1 MSKNVKDLFDGLQN
15 AEDLAASKIQ
25 VVGKDTTNGI
35 VEDGVDTVIVD
46 GSVSKIG
53 VYGNGTDDITVK
65 GYAGKGTAKSV
76 AGIELSDKAGEVA
89 GATVVLEDG
98 ITAKLVA
105 GSKVEF
111 TAEDKK
117 YAPTSVEPKTVVIA
131 DSDVVIYDA
140 KVTDAFAGAVMTDT
154 ATSKKYKVEVQA
166 ITKDACIDVIGGTVT
181 NVYAGGAGATSITE
195 NATINISGGKVTNV
209 YAGGTDGAKVIGD
222 VNINVD
228 MNAAATAAAM
238 SIGTIYAGGKNAN
251 VLGDVT
257 ITVTTNGA
265 VGSNGKIG
273 KIVGAPSGKGVVFGS
288 KNLVLDAYQG
298 NFAASVK
305 GMDTVTILDNS
316 AVTFTKGQDKSMVN
330 AEYIIELSEIDN
342 SNQAAI
348 LTLKSDY
355 KLNKLTV
362 SIDSDLIT
370 EGGSFSRALIQG
382 VKGKFNSSKFDVNQ
396 VNIKKDEG
404 GLIADYQYE
413 LSFETV
419 ESKGKQ
425 VETGKLI
432 FTYTGATLE
441 LSVDGYINRQGVAN
455 VLSSADDV
463 VSFGWSYDPIN
474 KNYDR
479 EIAYNFK
486 TMAGDDVVTIDDNT
500 YFTGKLSLGAG
511 NDTLTINGR
520 LAKLDLSGAGENTVV
535 INGALDARNIT
546 TSDDSVNTFIVN
558 GQFAA
563 TEVSYT
569 GTVNA
574 LNKVVFLYSDG
585 STTVDSVNSKKKI
598 VSVTQAVYDVAS
610 GQWIE
615 TVTPWQANFTVD
627 QFLTGADQNVLAAAI
642 QDLTLTKGDNTVV
655 VNNAS
660 GIGDITLG
668 GGEATVV
675 IADDYDKD
683 IDLRS
688 ASESTIVFDN
698 ATPFTGNFIGS
709 RRGTSNVVIAADGF
723 TSSIAAL
730 DLKYKDVTLE
740 LKDAVTF
747 TVTGGWTQ
755 AGLAISDVKFGDNS
769 MLVDQDASKSYVYN
783 YSGYWTNTGFEAFG
797 TISDSVIIASG
808 AATINNLEN
817 SSLTMEGAAATI
829 NGAVNGSEIITDNAV
844 NFNGA
849 VDATSLVA
857 VAGATFTFAA
867 DANIDS
873 FVYGQNNVTVN
884 VYNASVNV
892 ADITDREYVAGL
904 GYADGSISIVLDEA
918 DFTTAVLKNASA
930 LLTNSTLNVVDFAG
944 SINAIASVINVEGVV
959 DAISINLVDSTL
971 NIAQDGTVGTLAI
984 DATSA
989 IAGAGVLTV
998 TTALNIAADFTFGDD
1013 SHKVVIG
1020 EDATVTATAGTVK
1033 GDVAKITINGA
1044 TITESNIAE
1053 LTVVAGTI
1061 GDAVV
1066 AEKSTITAATIADKA
1081 VVDLGV
1087 VEGAANLTAEGEAT
1101 ITADFENG
1109 LRVKDGEF
1117 TITSN
1122 DDNGVVD
1129 VKGEVVV
1136 QDATLAADVRVW
1148 NYTATPGVANGIT
1161 AIGNVKLDGKFEA
1174 DVNAADGATV
1184 ALAEGTEIFRDN
1196 DDEYSTDA
1204 YGKLNFINGT
1214 LVVEGDSIVEK
1225 GVNATG
1231 DLTVL
1236 GGTIDADFDVAG
1248 TLTLG
1253 KSEAEEDYVI
1263 WGDKDTAAINAAIK
1277 GNVKA
1282 DTLLNVAAQAVE
1294 AIISEGAI
1302 TAGAINVGEGSKLT
1316 AEDAT
1321 VTGAV
1326 TVKADAPTINGA
1338 KEYDSAAAAFNNLTA
1353 GSVALEDTVIEG
1365 KAGAKLDVAADLN
1378 ATGDIYVGKKAA
1390 MTVGADAAGANLT
1403 VMDDATAAVK
1413 GDAAMTGAVA
1423 VIGKLDVDGALSA
1436 AYAVV
1441 NGELEAGSAAIA
1453 GDFDINGKAAVE
1465 AAVSAANVNVN
1476 ADAELTAGDVKASGN
1491 VAVAGEANVKSI
1503 DADGF
1508 VSVSG
1513 KANVTEAVK
1522 TDWLVYVNG
1531 ELNAASVDAVSDVT
1545 VDLGG
1550 KAVITGAVDAANV
1563 GVAGTLEAGDVTA
1576 TGFVNVTGKAEVAAV
1591 NAGWYVN
1598 VTGELIA
1605 DSIYTTDEIIANGAI
1620 TLSGD
1625 ITAKSLTVGVDGSVT
1640 VANISVDELT
1650 VSNALTISGEIKAN
1664 QLTVNGDKE
1673 FTINGIV
1680 GGNVIEG
1687 ITTGE
1692 NAALTINNANVKLA
1706 GDIAMVGTNSNAVAI
1721 SVAQEI
1727 AGKLSYVAT
1736 TAVEGNTLTIGA
1748 DVAVTNG
1755 VEFSQNLTANLN
1767 GKLTADITSVPYGAE
1782 GADVNDKLIITGTAA
1797 VIDGSI
1803 ALGEGDDVID
1813 AFTDVTATAIDFGK
1827 GSDKLFAN
1835 LDRVITADIT
1845 ADDLTVAG
1853 ANVKVYG
1860 DFAADKLTL
1869 DGSNLTVDGKNG
1881 VTVNTVALNGKVLS
1895 AEYSYLWDD
1904 DSNPETPDVLVTE
1917 DAAINTNGNGFS
1929 MIGNGTIGASVIN
1942 DNVAI
1947 TGADNATIIADIA
1960 GNVVLTDV
1968 AGATINGDVTG
1979 DVSFAE
1985 KSEGYAGANNLTL
1998 NGVVSGAADLTN
2010 ADKFGGN
2017 NEVKGGVTFSE
2028 LTVAAGS
2035 DITANFTADAPEL
2048 STSITPGTYANVTY
2062 YKWLGAFGPAGLGA
2076 VKSEDVVTTKYD
2088 DVALTLENDVTIVG
2102 NVTGSNAVDTITVGS
2117 DDRITGVLDFGT
2129 AAVNETTAGM
2139 DKLTS
2144 AAANTL
2150 SVDKVKFN
2158 GGLDINNVSLDRN
2171 VAMEDVKEQL
2181 EDAILAALG
2190 DSLTADVTT
2199 SAFSVEINGN
2209 TYGVAFELIDASLAD
2224 DDPAKF
2230 DKSNIKVTVTGV
2242 DTTTVE
2248 GAGVLKV
2255 SSDIT
2260 VNGSVKLSDA
2270 DDVLALNGDLT
2281 LNDIV
2286 IGDIATNYQY
2296 VITDAATGEGYWE
2309 AVAGSENAAIV
2320 DGAKKE
2326 FDFGAGTDAIV
2337 MADGVVLTAAK
2348 VAFDSLNIVG
2358 AEGYTADAAINA
2370 DLEGKAVLNIKRA
2383 NVTVN
2388 GNVSAAST
2396 IVDAAYFTVNGDLSS
2411 GVVVNAD
2418 GFKVVGAITGD
2429 VILNNAFDSSLTSVI
2444 NGNVTLNQAFT
2455 FTADDP
2461 ETIADETA
2469 AAAAGIT
2476 QGDLRFGEG
2485 TWSVTNAA
2493 VVNGTANAAG
2503 DSGFNSKNSITNIY
2517 GAQDDASA
2525 NVTSLTIAGAAD
2537 IAGAD
2542 ASVNAYGELLIGGI
2556 WGVKELTLSGKV
2568 NAAAAS
2574 NIDSLIV
2581 NGANTIATASGIDAI
2596 TVNKD
2601 AVLNGAIAFT
2611 EMSVTGEG
2619 NVAAT
2624 LTGTTAQDKLTLNG
2638 ANVQIVNFAGSADT
2652 AVDTLTL
2659 EGANTAASVY
2669 FSGYGAIE
2677 GAGTLTGNVS
2687 IAGAGALTIGSA
2699 ITGNVTGAAGVE
2711 LIANAAISGTASGF
2725 GSYTGT
2731 GSVTNIAIDGAANV
2745 ALQATTGIAGSANDD
2760 VLTLSAN
2767 AGAIDLAAGA
2777 DTLVIGAAVKAASL
2791 AGVETIAFDLSA
2803 AVAAG
2808 TTLLDLTTELS
2819 AADAAAATL
2828 DLSALAK
2835 EDFAGLAAG
2844 DDVVTL
2850 FKSAAAVSNDTA
2862 IAGWSLTLDGGLT
2875 ATCEY
2880 DTTLKAYTITIA

>member
-228 MNAAATAAAM
+228 MNAAAAAAAM

-298 NFAASVK
+298 DFAASVK
-305 GMDTVTILDNS
+305 GMDTVTIKDNS

-370 EGGSFSRALIQG
+370 EGGSFSRALVQG

-598 VSVTQAVYDVAS
+598 VSVTQAVYDAAS

-627 QFLTGADQNVLAAAI
+627 QFLTGADQNVAAAAA

-655 VNNAS
+655 VNNAA
-660 GIGDITLG
+660 GINDITLG
-668 GGEATVV
+668 GGQATVV
-675 IADDYDKD
+675 IADAYAKE

-688 ASESTIVFDN
+688 ASESTLIIDE
-698 ATPFTGNFIGS
+698 AGYAGTFTGS
-709 RRGTSNVVIAADGF
+709 RRGTSNVVIAADGVI
-723 TSSIAAL
+723 SSIAAL

-817 SSLTMEGAAATI
+817 SSLTMTGAAATI

-857 VAGATFTFAA
+857 VANATFTFAA

-873 FVYGQNNVTVN
+873 FVYGANNVTVN

-930 LLTNSTLNVVDFAG
+930 ALTNSTLNVVDFAG
-944 SINAIASVINVEGVV
+944 SINNATASVINVEGVV

-998 TTALNIAADFTFGDD
+998 TNALNIAADFTFGDD

-1066 AEKSTITAATIADKA
+1066 AEKSAITAATIADKA

-1087 VEGAANLTAEGEAT
+1087 VSGAANLTAEGEAA

-1109 LRVKDGEF
+1109 LTLNNGKF
-1117 TITSN
+1117 AISSN

-1129 VKGEVVV
+1129 VKGGVVV
-1136 QDATLAADVRVW
+1136 NNAELAADVRVW
-1148 NYTATPGVANGIT
+1148 NYNGPVANGIT

-1174 DVNAADGATV
+1174 DVTAADNATV
-1184 ALAEGTEIFRDN
+1184 VLAEGTEIFRDN

-1390 MTVGADAAGANLT
+1390 MTVGVDAAGANLT

-1465 AAVSAANVNVN
+1465 GAVSAANVNVN
-1476 ADAELTAGDVKASGN
+1476 ADAELTAADVKASGN

-1531 ELNAASVDAVSDVT
+1531 ELNAASVDAASDVT

-1620 TLSGD
+1620 TLAGD

-1827 GSDKLFAN
+1827 GSDKLYAN

-1860 DFAADKLTL
+1860 DFTADKLTL
-1869 DGSNLTVDGKNG
+1869 DGSNLTVDGENG

-1904 DSNPETPDVLVTE
+1904 DSNPETPDVLNTV
-1917 DAAINTNGNGFS
+1917 DAAINTDGNGFS

-1968 AGATINGDVTG
+1968 AGATINGDVAG

-2017 NEVKGGVTFSE
+2017 NEVNGGVTFSE

-2048 STSITPGTYANVTY
+2048 STSITPGTYANVAY

-2076 VKSEDVVTTKYD
+2076 FKSEDVVTTAYD
-2088 DVALTLENDVTIVG
+2088 NVALTLENDVTIIG

-2370 DLEGKAVLNIKRA
+2370 DLEGKAVLNITRA

-2418 GFKVVGAITGD
+2418 GFKVVGAITGE
-2429 VILNNAFDSSLTSVI
+2429 VILNKAFDSSLTSVI
-2444 NGNVTLNQAFT
+2444 NGNVILNQVVEFT
-2455 FTADDP
+2455 EDP
-2461 ETIADETA
+2461 A
-2469 AAAAGIT
+2469 ATVAVVT
-2476 QGDLRFGEG
+2476 QGALNFGAGSWNVANE
-2485 TWSVTNAA
+2485 AKI
-2493 VVNGTANAAG
+2493 NGTANAAAVTVV
-2503 DSGFNSKNSITNIY
+2503 NNSIVAVTGTQEDVYDVDGITVIGQN
-2517 GAQDDASA
+2517 
-2525 NVTSLTIAGAAD
+2525 NVTSLTISGAAD
-2537 IAGAD
+2537 IDGAD
-2542 ASVNAYGELLIGGI
+2542 ASVNDSGVLLVGS
-2556 WGVKELTLSGKV
+2556 VANLNALTLNGKV
-2568 NAAAAS
+2568 NAAVAN

-2581 NGANTIATASGIDAI
+2581 NGVNTIAAASGIDAV

-2601 AVLNGAIAFT
+2601 AVLNGTTIAFT

-2619 NVAAT
+2619 TVKAT
-2624 LTGTTAQDKLTLNG
+2624 LEGTVAQDKLTLNG

-2850 FKSAAAVSNDTA
+2850 FKSAAAVSNDAA

>member
-166 ITKDACIDVIGGTVT
+166 ITKDASIDVIGGTVT

-520 LAKLDLSGAGENTVV
+520 LSKLDLAGAGENTVV

-563 TEVSYT
+563 TELTYA

-598 VSVTQAVYDVAS
+598 VSVTQAVYDIAS

-615 TVTPWQANFTVD
+615 QVTPWQSNFVVD
-627 QFLTGADQNVLAAAI
+627 QFLTDANQNVLAAAT

-655 VNNAS
+655 VNNAA
-660 GIGDITLG
+660 GINDITLG
-668 GGEATVV
+668 GGQATVV
-675 IADDYDKD
+675 IADAYAKE

-688 ASESTIVFDN
+688 ASESTLIIDD
-698 ATPFTGNFIGS
+698 AGYAGTFTGS
-709 RRGTSNVVIAADGF
+709 RRGTSNVVIAADGV

-797 TISDSVIIASG
+797 TISDSVITASG

-817 SSLTMEGAAATI
+817 SSLTMTGAAATI

-857 VAGATFTFAA
+857 VANATFTFAA

-873 FVYGQNNVTVN
+873 FVYGANNVTVN

-918 DFTTAVLKNASA
+918 DFTTAVLKSASA
-930 LLTNSTLNVVDFAG
+930 TLTNSTLNVVDFAG
-944 SINAIASVINVEGVV
+944 SINATASVINVEGVV
-959 DAISINLVDSTL
+959 DATSINLTASTL

-1013 SHKVVIG
+1013 SHKVAIS
-1020 EDATVTATAGTVK
+1020 EDAIVTATAGTVK

-1044 TITESNIAE
+1044 TIAESNIAE

-1066 AEKSTITAATIADKA
+1066 AEKSAITAATIADKA

-1087 VEGAANLTAEGEAT
+1087 VSGAANLTAEGEAA

-1109 LRVKDGEF
+1109 LTLNNGKF
-1117 TITSN
+1117 AISSN

-1129 VKGEVVV
+1129 VKGGVVV
-1136 QDATLAADVRVW
+1136 NNAELAADVRVW
-1148 NYTATPGVANGIT
+1148 NYTAGANGIDVVGKV
-1161 AIGNVKLDGKFEA
+1161 ALDGKFEA
-1174 DVNAADGATV
+1174 DVNAAAV
-1184 ALAEGTEIFRDN
+1184 ADVTLKEGTEIFRN
-1196 DDEYSTDA
+1196 EDEAFNSLP
-1204 YGKLNFINGT
+1204 YGHLNFNAAAGESKLT
-1214 LVVEGDSIVEK
+1214 ATAAKVERGVYAAADLKFLGDI
-1225 GVNATG
+1225 T
-1231 DLTVL
+1231 
-1236 GGTIDADFDVAG
+1236 ADFDVDG
-1248 TLTLG
+1248 QLTLG
-1253 KSEAEEDYVI
+1253 EAAAENDYVTWEDDAKAAVNSTI
-1263 WGDKDTAAINAAIK
+1263 TGKVEAGSIVVDAQAQINGAIVNTGDVTVNADAALAVTENAAI
-1277 GNVKA
+1277 A
-1282 DTLLNVAAQAVE
+1282 DLYV
-1294 AIISEGAI
+1294 
-1302 TAGAINVGEGSKLT
+1302 
-1316 AEDAT
+1316 
-1321 VTGAV
+1321 
-1326 TVKADAPTINGA
+1326 
-1338 KEYDSAAAAFNNLTA
+1338 A
-1353 GSVALEDTVIEG
+1353 GSVAKAANG
-1365 KAGAKLDVAADLN
+1365 AAAKAGAAAKFEKDLTAGTVIVAENAVAETANKLEVGGNLKAGNVSVNAFGTAAVAGNVDADIVAVTGTLDVEGKVDADALTVFADGKVDVEGDVTAAAGALFAGVGEIGGNLTTLNGAVDVYKKLDV
-1378 ATGDIYVGKKAA
+1378 TGDITVGGPFGVAVFADAELTAANVTAGADVVVAGKAA
-1390 MTVGADAAGANLT
+1390 VADISAANVAVAADAEL
-1403 VMDDATAAVK
+1403 TAADVITTGYVTVAGK
-1413 GDAAMTGAVA
+1413 AEVAAIDADWYVYVA
-1423 VIGKLDVDGALSA
+1423 
-1436 AYAVV
+1436 
-1441 NGELEAGSAAIA
+1441 GELTAASVNA
-1453 GDFDINGKAAVE
+1453 DSDVTVALDGKAAVE
-1465 AAVSAANVNVN
+1465 GAVSAANV
-1476 ADAELTAGDVKASGN
+1476 A
-1491 VAVAGEANVKSI
+1491 
-1503 DADGF
+1503 
-1508 VSVSG
+1508 
-1513 KANVTEAVK
+1513 
-1522 TDWLVYVNG
+1522 
-1531 ELNAASVDAVSDVT
+1531 
-1545 VDLGG
+1545 
-1550 KAVITGAVDAANV
+1550 
-1563 GVAGTLEAGDVTA
+1563 VAGTLEAGDVTA

-1620 TLSGD
+1620 TLAGD

-1813 AFTDVTATAIDFGK
+1813 AFTNVTATAIDFGK
-1827 GSDKLFAN
+1827 GSDKLYAN

-1960 GNVVLTDV
+1960 GNVALTDV
-1968 AGATINGDVTG
+1968 AGATINGDVAG

-1998 NGVVSGAADLTN
+1998 NGVVTGAADLTN
-2010 ADKFGGN
+2010 ANTFGGN
-2017 NEVKGGVTFSE
+2017 NEVNGGVTFSQ

-2035 DITANFTADAPEL
+2035 DITADFTAATPYLNEAV
-2048 STSITPGTYANVTY
+2048 TTITYVPSGVYE
-2062 YKWLGAFGPAGLGA
+2062 WLGAFGPAGTGIVETTVTVDAYYDSVVLALGA
-2076 VKSEDVVTTKYD
+2076 NAVINGNITGSIAQDYVF
-2088 DVALTLENDVTIVG
+2088 VG
-2102 NVTGSNAVDTITVGS
+2102 GDNRVTGVI
-2117 DDRITGVLDFGT
+2117 DFGT
-2129 AAVNETTAGM
+2129 ADVNTT
-2139 DKLTS
+2139 DKGADQLFAFGATE
-2144 AAANTL
+2144 L
-2150 SVDKVKFN
+2150 SVEKVKFAD
-2158 GGLDINNVSLDRN
+2158 GLIIEDVSLDRN

-2181 EDAILAALG
+2181 EDAILAALEG
-2190 DSLTADVTT
+2190 NALKGTLGGVAT

-2224 DDPAKF
+2224 DNPAKF
-2230 DKSNIKVTVTGV
+2230 APANIKVTVTGV

-2248 GAGVLKV
+2248 GAGLLKID
-2255 SSDIT
+2255 SNIAID
-2260 VNGSVKLSDA
+2260 GSVKLSDA
-2270 DDVLALNGDLT
+2270 DDVLALAGSLT
-2281 LNDIV
+2281 LNDIE
-2286 IGDIATNYQY
+2286 IGGIATNYQY

-2309 AVAGSENAAIV
+2309 AVAGSENDAIV

-2326 FDFGAGTDAIV
+2326 FDFGAGTDALV

-2348 VAFDSLNIVG
+2348 VAFDSLTIAG
-2358 AEGYTADAAINA
+2358 TDLAATINA
-2370 DLEGKAVLNIKRA
+2370 DLEGKAVLDVKRA

-2469 AAAAGIT
+2469 AAATGIT
-2476 QGDLRFGEG
+2476 QGDLRFGAGE
-2485 TWSVTNAA
+2485 WSVTNAA
-2493 VVNGTANAAG
+2493 VVNGTANAAAAAVA
-2503 DSGFNSKNSITNIY
+2503 NNSIVAVAGTQEDIY
-2517 GAQDDASA
+2517 DVDGITVIGQK

-2542 ASVNAYGELLIGGI
+2542 ASVNAN
-2556 WGVKELTLSGKV
+2556 GVLMVGSVANLNVLTLNGKV
-2568 NAAAAS
+2568 NADVAN

-2581 NGANTIATASGIDAI
+2581 NGVNTIANASGIDAV

-2601 AVLNGAIAFT
+2601 AALNGAIAFT

-2619 NVAAT
+2619 TVAAT
-2624 LTGTTAQDKLTLNG
+2624 LTGTVAQDTLALTD
-2638 ANVQIVNFAGSADT
+2638 AKVTIVNFAGSAAD

-2659 EGANTAASVY
+2659 TGANTAASVY
-2669 FSGYGAIE
+2669 FSGYGAVA
-2677 GAGTLTGNVS
+2677 GAGTLTGNVE
-2687 IAGAGALTIGSA
+2687 IAGVGELTVDAA
-2699 ITGNVTGAAGVE
+2699 ITGNVTASAGST
-2711 LIANAAISGTASGF
+2711 LTANAAISGSVEGF
-2725 GSYTGT
+2725 A
-2731 GSVTNIAIDGAANV
+2731 VVNANV
-2745 ALQATTGIAGSANDD
+2745 AL
-2760 VLTLSAN
+2760 
-2767 AGAIDLAAGA
+2767 GAITGTAAA
-2777 DTLVIGAAVKAASL
+2777 TDKLVIGAAGLTIGSVAGIEAIALEDTALAEGTIFTLGAGAAT
-2791 AGVETIAFDLSA
+2791 AE
-2803 AVAAG
+2803 
-2808 TTLLDLTTELS
+2808 LDLNSLLTDAEGQ
-2819 AADAAAATL
+2819 AALAALDGKNFVIDTDAAFLNDAAL
-2828 DLSALAK
+2828 
-2835 EDFAGLAAG
+2835 LAAPLTIG
-2844 DDVVTL
+2844 AYTATFSWDATETKYTV
-2850 FKSAAAVSNDTA
+2850 A
-2862 IAGWSLTLDGGLT
+2862 IAKL
-2875 ATCEY
+2875 
-2880 DTTLKAYTITIA
+2880 